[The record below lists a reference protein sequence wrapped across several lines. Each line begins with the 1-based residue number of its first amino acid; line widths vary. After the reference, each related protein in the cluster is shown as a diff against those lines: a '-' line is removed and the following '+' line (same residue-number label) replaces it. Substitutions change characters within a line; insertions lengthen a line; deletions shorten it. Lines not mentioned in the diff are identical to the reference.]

1 MYGRRHR
8 IDCFCVA
15 VYKILNDLK
24 MKKII
29 LLLAILANSGSYI
42 LSGNMTHLNADD
54 AIYINGVVITVNSDN
69 PYVEAFA
76 VINGRFAAVGT
87 NDEIRRLA
95 VPSTKIIDL
104 KGMTVT
110 PGFYD
115 THIHP
120 APLYPAGSPYYIPR
134 LDTVQTMDDLIAELK
149 KKADVTPPGQLISGR
164 GYDSK
169 VLGRHPNRYDLD
181 KVSTVHPIRI
191 NESNS
196 SYVVNSYVIEASGIT
211 KNTPDSINAIYRD
224 VDGTPNGMFS
234 WSFRGINTG
243 ATAREERIPYE
254 AQVEGIVN
262 LLNEYAGRGMTSIT
276 ATRGSVQLF
285 QMFQDARKS
294 GNRVRINFVYG
305 DGLETLKDAGIKSG
319 FGDDYMRIMGI
330 GSSHGASFSGH
341 TCWVSIPYEGRS
353 DYYGVLPSRSQEEL
367 DKLVQS
373 IHDAGLQYV
382 TDCNGDRELEMV
394 ITAIER
400 AQAKNP
406 RPDPRHRIDHASLM
420 TAPLLERAKKAGI
433 IIAFH
438 SYIYEQC
445 EQLEAYGDRMIHAYR
460 TALDMGVHIAAH
472 SDGDFSKV
480 CAMTRLQSV
489 VTRKGKNGKV
499 YGANERISVEEAINV
514 WTLGGAYISF
524 EENDKGSITPGKLA
538 DFIVLRQDPRKVNPD
553 TIKDIV
559 VDATYIG
566 GVNVWQAQ

>member
-1 MYGRRHR
+1 
-8 IDCFCVA
+8 
-15 VYKILNDLK
+15 

-29 LLLAILANSGSYI
+29 ILLAILANTGSYI
-42 LSGNMTHLNADD
+42 LSIENPQYSVSDV
-54 AIYINGVVITVNSDN
+54 IYINGTVITVDSAN
-69 PYVEAFA
+69 PYAEAFA
-76 VINGRFAAVGT
+76 VVNGRFTAVGT
-87 NDEIRRLA
+87 NAEISRLA
-95 VPSTKIIDL
+95 TQSTKIVDL

-110 PGFYD
+110 PGFND

-120 APLYPAGSPYYIPR
+120 APLYPEGSPYYVPR
-134 LDTVQTMDDLIAELK
+134 LDAAQTMDDLIAELK
-149 KKADVTPPGQLISGR
+149 KKAAVTPPGQLISGR

-224 VDGTPNGMFS
+224 AEGTPNGMFS

-243 ATAREERIPYE
+243 ATVREERIPYE

-262 LLNEYAGRGMTSIT
+262 LLNEYASRGMTSIA

-285 QMFQDARKS
+285 QMLQDAHKL
-294 GNRVRINFVYG
+294 GNRVRINFIHSMEAMPSLVG
-305 DGLETLKDAGIKSG
+305 AGIKTG
-319 FGDDYMRIMGI
+319 FGDEYMRIMGL
-330 GSSHGASFSGH
+330 GSAHGNSFSGH
-341 TCWVSIPYEGRS
+341 TCWVSIPYEGRP
-353 DYYGVLPSRSQEEL
+353 DYYGVPPTRTQEEL

-373 IHDAGLQYV
+373 VHDAGFQYV
-382 TDCNGDRELEMV
+382 TDSNGDRELEMV

-400 AQAKNP
+400 AQARNP

-433 IIAFH
+433 VIAFH

-445 EQLEAYGDRMIHAYR
+445 EQLEAYGNRIIHAYR
-460 TALDMGVHIAAH
+460 TALDIGVNIAAH
-472 SDGDFSKV
+472 SDGEFSKV

-499 YGANERISVEEAINV
+499 YGANERISVEEAIKI
-514 WTLGGAYISF
+514 WTLGGAFCTF
-524 EENDKGSITPGKLA
+524 EENIKGSITPGKLA
-538 DFIVLRQDPRKVNPD
+538 DFIVLRQDPRKVDPD